1 MFYTSPEDK
10 YLNVCV
16 WCRVPPK
23 LDKHEKVIKPGRETL
38 IGHVSNGKFS
48 LTILHVLKLH
58 VFLSRLIAFVKENR
72 KIYACHKCV
81 STFDVTKLMK

>member
-48 LTILHVLKLH
+48 LTI
-58 VFLSRLIAFVKENR
+58 RLIAFVKENR

>member
-38 IGHVSNGKFS
+38 IGHVSIGKFS
-48 LTILHVLKLH
+48 CDNSACFETACISFQAISVC
-58 VFLSRLIAFVKENR
+58 SRKEKN
-72 KIYACHKCV
+72 IC
-81 STFDVTKLMK
+81 LP